1 MWRKKSPHLKS
12 KGMHDY
18 QINLNYVNDSLLELP
33 DKKQKM
39 EDKFRRNSVG
49 VDGVTEGKREVQK
62 DCEKN

>member
-1 MWRKKSPHLKS
+1 
-12 KGMHDY
+12 MHDY
-18 QINLNYVNDSLLELP
+18 QINLNDVNDSLLELP

-49 VDGVTEGKREVQK
+49 VDGVTERKREVQE